1 MMAAP
6 AAAVSARASLL
17 DVGAV
22 SKRFGGLQ
30 ALMNVSFT
38 VNEGEIVGII
48 GPNGAGKTTLF
59 NVITG
64 VYAPDT
70 GRVVFRGE
78 DVTGRPPHR
87 ICRLGAARTFQIG
100 KPFAALTVLQTVRI
114 GALNRI
120 DDMAGATRRALEVLD
135 LVGLA
140 AKREHLGR
148 HLTVVE
154 RKRLEL
160 ARALATGPT
169 LLLLDEVAAGLRPAE
184 IQEMIGL
191 VRRIAAGGV
200 SVLIIEHVLEA
211 VMRLS
216 ARIVVLNYGEVIAE
230 GPPEALVNDP
240 RVIEAYLG
248 EAYSLA

>member
-1 MMAAP
+1 MLEVQNLSVAYG
-6 AAAVSARASLL
+6 
-17 DVGAV
+17 DVRVLHGV
-22 SKRFGGLQ
+22 TLRVGQ
-30 ALMNVSFT
+30 
-38 VNEGEIVGII
+38 GEIVGII

-64 VYAPDT
+64 VYTPDE
-70 GRVVFRGE
+70 GEVELRGMK
-78 DVTGRPPHR
+78 VTGWAPHR

-100 KPFAALTVLQTVRI
+100 KPFAALSVLQTVRI

-120 DDMAGATRRALEVLD
+120 ESMAAATARALEVLE

-140 AKREHLGR
+140 DKREHLGKN
-148 HLTVVE
+148 LTVIE

-160 ARALATGPT
+160 ARALATGPA
-169 LLLLDEVAAGLRPAE
+169 LLLLDEVAAGLRPNE
-184 IQEMIGL
+184 IQEMITL

-230 GPPEALVNDP
+230 GSPASLVNDP

-248 EAYSLA
+248 EAYTLA

>member
-1 MMAAP
+1 MTASRP
-6 AAAVSARASLL
+6 AHGAGLLAVR
-17 DVGAV
+17 GV

-30 ALMNVSFT
+30 ALST
-38 VNEGEIVGII
+38 VTFGVGHREIVGII

-64 VYAPDT
+64 VYTPDE
-70 GRVVFRGE
+70 GDVELRGMK
-78 DVTGRPPHR
+78 VTGWAPHR

-100 KPFAALTVLQTVRI
+100 KPFAALSVLQTVRI

-120 DDMAGATRRALEVLD
+120 ESMAAATARALEVLE

-140 AKREHLGR
+140 DKREHLGKN
-148 HLTVVE
+148 LTVIE

-160 ARALATGPT
+160 ARALATGPA
-169 LLLLDEVAAGLRPAE
+169 LLLLDEVAAGLRPNE
-184 IQEMIGL
+184 IQEMITL

-230 GPPEALVNDP
+230 GSPQSLVNDP

-248 EAYSLA
+248 EAYTLA

>member
-1 MMAAP
+1 MAA
-6 AAAVSARASLL
+6 LL
-17 DVGAV
+17 DVRSV

-30 ALMNVSFT
+30 ALSNVTFT
-38 VNEGEIVGII
+38 VGEGEIVGII

-59 NVITG
+59 NVVTG
-64 VYAPDT
+64 VYTPDS
-70 GRVVFRGE
+70 GRVVLRGA
-78 DVTGRPPHR
+78 DVTGAAPHR
-87 ICRLGAARTFQIG
+87 ICKLGAARTFQIS

-120 DDMAGATRRALEVLD
+120 PDIAGATAKALDVLE
-135 LVGLA
+135 LMGLA
-140 AKREHLGR
+140 GKRDELGR
-148 HLTVVE
+148 TLTVIE
-154 RKRLEL
+154 RKRLEM
-160 ARALATGPT
+160 ARALATQPS
-169 LLLLDEVAAGLRPAE
+169 LLLLDEVAAGLRPNE
-184 IQEMIGL
+184 VQEMIAL

-230 GPPEALVNDP
+230 GRPEALVDDP

>member
-1 MMAAP
+1 MAA
-6 AAAVSARASLL
+6 LL
-17 DVGAV
+17 DVQSV

-30 ALMNVSFT
+30 ALSNVGFS
-38 VNEGEIVGII
+38 VGNGEIVGII

-59 NVITG
+59 NVVTG
-64 VYAPDT
+64 VYPPDS

-78 DVTGRPPHR
+78 DVTGAAPHR
-87 ICRLGAARTFQIG
+87 ICKLGAARTFQIS

-120 DDMAGATRRALEVLD
+120 RDMAGATVKALEVLE
-135 LVGLA
+135 LMGLTG
-140 AKREHLGR
+140 KRDELGR
-148 HLTVVE
+148 TLTVIE
-154 RKRLEL
+154 RKRLEM
-160 ARALATGPT
+160 ARALATEPS
-169 LLLLDEVAAGLRPAE
+169 LLLLDEVVAGLRPNE
-184 IQEMIGL
+184 IQEMIAL
-191 VRRIAAGGV
+191 VRSIAAGGV

-216 ARIVVLNYGEVIAE
+216 ARIVVLNYGEVIAQGRPDE
-230 GPPEALVNDP
+230 LVDDP

>member
-1 MMAAP
+1 MGA
-6 AAAVSARASLL
+6 LL
-17 DVGAV
+17 DVQAI

-30 ALMNVSFT
+30 ALAGVSFS
-38 VNEGEIVGII
+38 VAKDEIVGII

-64 VYAPDT
+64 VYPPDS

-78 DVTGRPPHR
+78 EVTGQPPHR
-87 ICRLGAARTFQIG
+87 ICRLGAARTFQIS
-100 KPFAALTVLQTVRI
+100 KPFANLTVLQTVRI
-114 GALNRI
+114 GALNRLS
-120 DDMAGATRRALEVLD
+120 DMARATERALEVLD
-135 LVGLA
+135 LMGLA
-140 AKREHLGR
+140 AKRDQPGR
-148 HLTVVE
+148 QLTVIE
-154 RKRLEL
+154 RKRLEM
-160 ARALATGPT
+160 ARALATGPS

-184 IQEMIGL
+184 VQEMIGL

-216 ARIVVLNYGEVIAE
+216 ARIVVLNYGEVIAQ
-230 GPPEALVNDP
+230 GPPEDLVDDP

>member
-1 MMAAP
+1 MSALL
-6 AAAVSARASLL
+6 AVRS
-17 DVGAV
+17 V

-30 ALMNVSFT
+30 ALSNVTFA
-38 VNEGEIVGII
+38 VGEREIVGII

-64 VYAPDT
+64 VYTPDT
-70 GRVVFRGE
+70 GRVELKGQ
-78 DVTGRPPHR
+78 DITGWPAHR

-114 GALNRI
+114 GSLNRI
-120 DDMAGATRRALEVLD
+120 VDMAGATRHALGVLE

-140 AKREHLGR
+140 AKRDVQGR
-148 HLTVVE
+148 HLTVIE

-160 ARALATGPT
+160 ARALATGPS
-169 LLLLDEVAAGLRPAE
+169 LLLLDEVAAGLRPNE
-184 IQEMIGL
+184 IQEMIAL
-191 VRRIAAGGV
+191 VRTIAAGGV

-216 ARIVVLNYGEVIAE
+216 GRIVVLNYGEVIAE
-230 GPPEALVNDP
+230 GAPTTLVNDP

-248 EAYSLA
+248 EAYILA

>member
-1 MMAAP
+1 MTASRP
-6 AAAVSARASLL
+6 AHGAGLLAVR
-17 DVGAV
+17 GV

-30 ALMNVSFT
+30 ALSNVTFG
-38 VNEGEIVGII
+38 VGHREIVGII

-64 VYAPDT
+64 VYTPDE
-70 GRVVFRGE
+70 GDVELRGMK
-78 DVTGRPPHR
+78 VTGWAPHR

-100 KPFAALTVLQTVRI
+100 KPFAALSVLQTVRI

-120 DDMAGATRRALEVLD
+120 ESMAAATARALEVLE

-140 AKREHLGR
+140 DKREHLGKN
-148 HLTVVE
+148 LTVIE

-160 ARALATGPT
+160 ARALATGPA
-169 LLLLDEVAAGLRPAE
+169 LLLLDEVAAGLRPNE
-184 IQEMIGL
+184 IQEMITL

-230 GPPEALVNDP
+230 GSPQSLVNDP

>member
-1 MMAAP
+1 M
-6 AAAVSARASLL
+6 SALL
-17 DVGAV
+17 SVRGVA
-22 SKRFGGLQ
+22 KRFGGLQ
-30 ALMNVSFT
+30 ALSNVTFG
-38 VNEGEIVGII
+38 VGDREIVGVI

-64 VYAPDT
+64 VYAPDS
-70 GRVVFRGE
+70 GRVTLRGM
-78 DVTGRPPHR
+78 DVTGWAPHR

-114 GALNRI
+114 GSLNRI
-120 DDMAGATRRALEVLD
+120 ADMAGATTHALGVLEQ
-135 LVGLA
+135 VGLA
-140 AKREHLGR
+140 AKRDVEGR
-148 HLTVVE
+148 HLTVIE

-160 ARALATGPT
+160 ARALATGPS

-184 IQEMIGL
+184 IQEMIAL

-211 VMRLS
+211 VLRLS

-230 GPPEALVNDP
+230 GSPESLVNDP

>member
-1 MMAAP
+1 M
-6 AAAVSARASLL
+6 SALL
-17 DVGAV
+17 GVHNV

-30 ALMNVSFT
+30 ALSDVTFG
-38 VNEGEIVGII
+38 VGYREIVGII

-64 VYAPDT
+64 VFAPDS
-70 GRVVFRGE
+70 GHVELRGM
-78 DVTGRPPHR
+78 DVTGWAPHR

-100 KPFAALTVLQTVRI
+100 KPFAALSVLQTVRI
-114 GALNRI
+114 GSLNRVR
-120 DDMAGATRRALEVLD
+120 DMRDATAQALHVLEM
-135 LVGLA
+135 VGLA
-140 AKREHLGR
+140 DKRDHLGR
-148 HLTVVE
+148 NLTVIE

-160 ARALATGPT
+160 ARALATGPS

-184 IQEMIGL
+184 IQEMIAL

-200 SVLIIEHVLEA
+200 SVLIIEHVMEA

-230 GPPEALVNDP
+230 GTPESLVNDP

>member
-1 MMAAP
+1 M
-6 AAAVSARASLL
+6 SALL
-17 DVGAV
+17 SVRGV

-30 ALMNVSFT
+30 ALSNVTFG
-38 VNEGEIVGII
+38 VGHREIVGII

-64 VYAPDT
+64 VYTPEE
-70 GRVVFRGE
+70 GRVELRGM
-78 DVTGRPPHR
+78 DVTGWTPHR

-114 GALNRI
+114 GALNRVQS
-120 DDMAGATRRALEVLD
+120 MAEATAHALEVLER
-135 LVGLA
+135 VGLA
-140 AKREHLGR
+140 DKRDHLGKN
-148 HLTVVE
+148 LTVIE

-160 ARALATGPT
+160 ARALATGPA
-169 LLLLDEVAAGLRPAE
+169 LLLLDEVAAGLRPNE
-184 IQEMIGL
+184 IQEMIAL
-191 VRRIAAGGV
+191 VRRIATGGM

-230 GPPEALVNDP
+230 GSPQSLVNDP

-248 EAYSLA
+248 EAYTLA